1 MATNILNV
9 FQNYLIILWFSIY
22 VVDVH
27 LLEDDKFVT
36 ANIFFNMKHLKNA
49 SLELCIYSQCQTQGN
64 TSPISSVGMRNLK
77 MRNLRMERISV
88 RI

>member
-22 VVDVH
+22 IVDVH

-36 ANIFFNMKHLKNA
+36 VNIFFL
-49 SLELCIYSQCQTQGN
+49 T
-64 TSPISSVGMRNLK
+64 
-77 MRNLRMERISV
+77 
-88 RI
+88 